1 MALLISLDYFISCAD
16 LRFAN
21 KGVYEKIL
29 LDNKGTVTPATDEIE
44 KDLSV
49 QPNSLPLCLTLHILS
64 S

>member
-1 MALLISLDYFISCAD
+1 MLSD

-44 KDLSV
+44 KDLYA
-49 QPNSLPLCLTLHILS
+49 PPPALS
-64 S
+64 RFLVSRADVTCSSFYSAA